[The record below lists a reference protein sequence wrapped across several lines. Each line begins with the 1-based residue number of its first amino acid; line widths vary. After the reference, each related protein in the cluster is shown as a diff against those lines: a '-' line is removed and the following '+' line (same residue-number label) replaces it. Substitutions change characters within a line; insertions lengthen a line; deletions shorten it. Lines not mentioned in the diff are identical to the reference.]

1 MDEKIS
7 NPSMVMLT
15 PKNYHLWIKELQK
28 LAEQHRVWEYV
39 DPNGTK
45 SEPIIEEYPDFSDF
59 TVALDATVATRSN
72 VPADQRIRPARSIN
86 ELTPEQQKDLQQR
99 QSTWPMRE
107 KLVRRAERG
116 IQTVH
121 LAVKASARQYIP
133 PSEMGSSTR
142 QILQTLAGRY
152 KQSDAKIVELLHEQ
166 YHALKTPPVKAKI
179 EQWISEWENLRSEM
193 IIQGFKD
200 TFGNDVIFVHEF
212 LRAGKRWAP
221 VFCETWAIQHQAA
234 EKPLDFF
241 KTTRAY
247 RDAYENFLRDEK
259 TTARGMAGAATLQ
272 GAGQDQADP
281 HTCTKNGKGD
291 EKHKGKTCI
300 CGQIHLFSQC
310 PYIVS
315 ANRTP
320 GWKENTKVRNEA
332 RQKIQQ
338 KPYIFHSIKRVADTN
353 ILDGMTPPPKRK
365 RGGENG
371 DEKGKAPSDG
381 DDPHFNFANSALA
394 NPALM
399 TSYHPLMNSV
409 IYDSGCSQPLTFDK
423 TRFLDDLTPSN
434 DQIKTPDGHMQVE
447 GYGTMRVWGQLKGK
461 KVEMTFK
468 KTAYIPTCSVTLVS
482 QNKLEKEGFD
492 RDPHT
497 KTLIH
502 LKTGK
507 QVCEIQGRFGVQ
519 LLEYNPVSRDDQ
531 MVANSVQPSKNTMVK
546 ATPWMWHQRLGHC
559 RPQVIDHLP
568 KEWIITSGEAA
579 PKTVK
584 CQTCAVSKMHRLV
597 QKAPSGR
604 ATKPFEVLH
613 FDYSWVFPLNDHR
626 EKTLMP
632 VFKGLINRCDRSG
645 IAINSMVRTIR
656 TGQETSIG
664 KRLEDWIINQGI
676 TWDWSAK
683 NTPEQNGKSERYGA
697 LLTEKARCI
706 REHAKLPEDLF
717 PECYLAAEHL
727 MNRTP
732 NQALDWDSPL
742 VRLNK
747 PLLKGADAPP
757 RGSKLK
763 PRAFVGYLIGY
774 NSTNIFRVWNQ

>member
-1 MDEKIS
+1 
-7 NPSMVMLT
+7 
-15 PKNYHLWIKELQK
+15 
-28 LAEQHRVWEYV
+28 
-39 DPNGTK
+39 
-45 SEPIIEEYPDFSDF
+45 
-59 TVALDATVATRSN
+59 
-72 VPADQRIRPARSIN
+72 
-86 ELTPEQQKDLQQR
+86 
-99 QSTWPMRE
+99 
-107 KLVRRAERG
+107 
-116 IQTVH
+116 
-121 LAVKASARQYIP
+121 
-133 PSEMGSSTR
+133 
-142 QILQTLAGRY
+142 
-152 KQSDAKIVELLHEQ
+152 
-166 YHALKTPPVKAKI
+166 
-179 EQWISEWENLRSEM
+179 
-193 IIQGFKD
+193 
-200 TFGNDVIFVHEF
+200 
-212 LRAGKRWAP
+212 
-221 VFCETWAIQHQAA
+221 
-234 EKPLDFF
+234 
-241 KTTRAY
+241 
-247 RDAYENFLRDEK
+247 
-259 TTARGMAGAATLQ
+259 
-272 GAGQDQADP
+272 
-281 HTCTKNGKGD
+281 
-291 EKHKGKTCI
+291 
-300 CGQIHLFSQC
+300 
-310 PYIVS
+310 
-315 ANRTP
+315 
-320 GWKENTKVRNEA
+320 
-332 RQKIQQ
+332 
-338 KPYIFHSIKRVADTN
+338 
-353 ILDGMTPPPKRK
+353 
-365 RGGENG
+365 
-371 DEKGKAPSDG
+371 
-381 DDPHFNFANSALA
+381 
-394 NPALM
+394 
-399 TSYHPLMNSV
+399 
-409 IYDSGCSQPLTFDK
+409 
-423 TRFLDDLTPSN
+423 
-434 DQIKTPDGHMQVE
+434 
-447 GYGTMRVWGQLKGK
+447 
-461 KVEMTFK
+461 
-468 KTAYIPTCSVTLVS
+468 VS

-613 FDYSWVFPLNDHR
+613 FDLTIYGIRGFDGTSCIAHFTDEFTHYSWVFPLNDHR

-676 TWDWSAK
+676 T
-683 NTPEQNGKSERYGA
+683 
-697 LLTEKARCI
+697 EKARCI

-747 PLLKGADAPP
+747 LINPANEDKDQPIRPELDHLKVYGCKAYPLLKGADAPP